1 LSSERIISADRR
13 KVAMGS
19 SKLLQMI
26 LHPEEAFALGKMYLA
41 AREAK
46 RLPSNPTWSFCYDML
61 NRVSRSFAIVI
72 QQLPVELR
80 NAICVFYLVLRGLDT
95 VEDDMA
101 LDVHEKLEMLDDF
114 AENIYKRDFTV
125 ENCGEGNYKTLMLE
139 FNKVTEAFLSLDE
152 VYQKVIYD
160 ITKRMGLGMAEFIPK
175 EVKTTE
181 EYDLYC
187 HYVAGLVGIGL
198 SQLFAACELEDR
210 KFASMDELAN
220 DMGLFLQK
228 TNIIRDYLE
237 DIEEEPAPRMFWPK
251 EIWGLYGEKLDDFK
265 EPENRAEA
273 LQCLNHM
280 ITNALSHAT
289 ESLEYMSQLEHK
301 WIFRF
306 CAIPQVMAIATLA
319 LCYNNGKVFEGV
331 VKIRRGKTAKILTS
345 LNSFEDLLLAFYNY
359 AGDIAASVQPTID
372 PNAKN
377 TLQIC
382 KDIQDKCQALAKHR
396 AGKKA
401 APLGLGNFSAQ
412 LESSSST
419 FASRFALFMLAIGYA
434 TYVFGIGGVRESL
447 GVAANA
453 GDPTLDLIQQI
464 IAVLCLVGMSVILV
478 ME

>member
-1 LSSERIISADRR
+1 
-13 KVAMGS
+13 MS
-19 SKLLQMI
+19 SKVLQLL
-26 LHPEEAFALGKMYLA
+26 LHPDEALSLGRMYLA

-101 LDVHEKLEMLDDF
+101 LDTETKLQMLEDF
-114 AENIYKRDFTV
+114 CDEIYDRDFTV
-125 ENCGEGNYKTLMLE
+125 TNCGDGNYKKLMLE
-139 FNKVTEAFLSLDE
+139 FNNVTEAFLSLDE
-152 VYQKVIYD
+152 SFQDVIYD
-160 ITKRMGLGMAEFIPK
+160 ITKRMGLGMKEFIPK
-175 EVKTTE
+175 EVKTKE

-198 SQLFAACELEDR
+198 SQLFAACNLESK
-210 KFASMDELAN
+210 KFAKMDKLAN

-251 EIWGLYGEKLDDFK
+251 EIWGLYAEKLDEFK

-273 LQCLNHM
+273 LKCLNHM
-280 ITNALSHAT
+280 ITNALQHGVM
-289 ESLEYMSQLEHK
+289 SLEYMSQLEHK

-345 LNSFEDLLLAFYNY
+345 LNSFEDLVLAFYNY
-359 AGDIAASVQPTID
+359 AGDIAASVQPAVD
-372 PNAKN
+372 PSAKE
-377 TLQIC
+377 TLQVC
-382 KDIQDKCQALAKHR
+382 KDIQDKCQDLVKNVDKRSSMSDRGQHS
-396 AGKKA
+396 
-401 APLGLGNFSAQ
+401 F
-412 LESSSST
+412 ES
-419 FASRFALFMLAIGYA
+419 RLLLFLLSIGYA
-434 TYVFGIGGVRESL
+434 TYAFSLGGVRESL
-447 GVAANA
+447 GVSATA
-453 GDPTLDLIQQI
+453 GDPLIDLIQKI
-464 IAVLCLVGMSVILV
+464 IAVLCVLGMSLILV
-478 ME
+478 LN